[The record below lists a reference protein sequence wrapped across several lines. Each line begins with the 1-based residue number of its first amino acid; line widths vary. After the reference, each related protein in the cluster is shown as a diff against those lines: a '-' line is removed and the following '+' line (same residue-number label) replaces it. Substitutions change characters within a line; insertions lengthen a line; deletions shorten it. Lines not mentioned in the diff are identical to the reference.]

1 MSKKTKQTER
11 TQKNAKKGGTKLEKA
26 IRIPSTLPVLTA
38 KDLVAFPGVMM
49 SLFVSRAA
57 SMRSV
62 ERALSTTRQLF
73 VVAQQNSD
81 VAEPTAHDLYTVGV
95 VAHIVRTLTL
105 PDGRLK
111 VLAQGM
117 TRAEAS
123 AYGDAEGVLIAR
135 IKEVQ
140 SSLDG
145 EPNKKDKAIIN
156 RIRENLQVLVQ
167 HEQRPEEILLV
178 TEEITDPGQLSD
190 IIIAHYALD
199 ASAAQTLL
207 EQFDARARLR
217 ATDELIAQDLQQ
229 FLISEQVREQA
240 RDEMNRGQREYFLRE
255 QVKLIN
261 RELGE
266 GSDTS
271 EDIKAL
277 KESLAK
283 AKLPPHAKAEADKQM
298 RRLERMQ
305 PEASEYALI
314 RTYLECLVEL
324 PWSLRTK
331 DNLDVKNAKRVL
343 ADEHFGL
350 EKAKD
355 RIIEYLSVL
364 KLKNDSRGPILCFVG
379 PPGVGKT
386 SLGKSIANALGR
398 KFVRVSLGGMR
409 DEAEIRGHRRTYVG
423 AMSGRILS
431 GIKQAGSHNCVFV
444 LDELDKVGADFRG
457 DPAAALLEVLDP
469 QQNKEFMDHYLGIPF
484 DLSEVM
490 FIATAN
496 TLDTIPDAL
505 VDRLEIIPIS
515 GYTVEEKMHI
525 SKRFLM
531 PRQRKEN
538 GIEKRAFKIS
548 DEALTFLIERYTLEA
563 GVRGLE
569 REVGSLCRKLAR
581 EVVEGRGM
589 PSTIDLKILQK
600 LLGATKVDPET
611 RESGSQVGLV
621 RGLAWTINGGE
632 VMPIEASTA
641 KGSGTLQ
648 LTGQLGSVMQES
660 AQAALFYARSHAKEL
675 GLDPEFHGKYDL
687 HVHVPGGA
695 TPKDG
700 PSAGIT
706 IATAVVSAL
715 ANRPVSKDLAMTGE
729 ITLRGNVLAI
739 GGLKEKALAALR
751 YGITRII
758 IPQENVKDLED
769 IPKEQREKIQ
779 FIPVKH
785 IGEVLKVALLAP
797 VKVQRKITEKMA
809 DKKIKPV
816 KRKRPTVSAHV

>member
-1 MSKKTKQTER
+1 MSQKSKNKNKKVIK
-11 TQKNAKKGGTKLEKA
+11 
-26 IRIPSTLPVLTA
+26 IPSSLPVLAA

-62 ERALSTTRQLF
+62 ERALDTTNQLF
-73 VVAQQNSD
+73 VVAQRNGESL
-81 VAEPTAHDLYTVGV
+81 EPTAHDLFSVGV
-95 VAHIVRTLTL
+95 VAHVVRTFTL

-117 TRAEAS
+117 SRAEAN
-123 AYGDAEGVLIAR
+123 AFAEVDGVLMAR
-135 IKEVQ
+135 IKEVK
-140 SSLDG
+140 SNLNG
-145 EPNKKDKAIIN
+145 EPTRKDKALIN
-156 RIRENLQVLVQ
+156 RIRENLQILVQ

-178 TEEITDPGQLSD
+178 TEEVYDPGQLSD
-190 IIIAHYALD
+190 IIVAHYALD
-199 ASAAQTLL
+199 PASAQILL
-207 EQFDARARLR
+207 EEFDPRARLK
-217 ATDELIAQDLQQ
+217 ATDEIIAHDVQQ
-229 FLISEQVREQA
+229 FLLSEQIREKA
-240 RDEMNRGQREYFLRE
+240 KDEMNRGQREYFLRE

-266 GSDTS
+266 GSDVS
-271 EDIKAL
+271 DDIKNL
-277 KESLAK
+277 KELIVK

-298 RRLERMQ
+298 HRLERMQ

-314 RTYLECLVEL
+314 RTYLECMVEL
-324 PWSLRTK
+324 PWSIRTK

-343 ADEHFGL
+343 EDEHFGL

-398 KFVRVSLGGMR
+398 KFVRVSLGGVR

-469 QQNKEFMDHYLGIPF
+469 QQNKDFMDHYLGVPF

-505 VDRLEIIPIS
+505 VDRLEIIHIS
-515 GYTVEEKMHI
+515 GYTVEEKVQI
-525 SKRFLM
+525 SKRFLI
-531 PRQRKEN
+531 PRQKKEN
-538 GIEKRAFKIS
+538 GLDKRPIKIGE
-548 DEALTFLIERYTLEA
+548 EALTYLIERYTLEA

-569 REVGSLCRKLAR
+569 REVGALCRKLAR
-581 EVVEGRGM
+581 EVVEHRKL
-589 PSTIDLKILQK
+589 PKVIDAKVLQK
-600 LLGATKVDPET
+600 LLGPTKVDPET
-611 RESGSQVGLV
+611 SEAGSQVGLV
-621 RGLAWTINGGE
+621 RGLAWTIHGGE
-632 VMPIEASTA
+632 VMPVEASTA
-641 KGSGTLQ
+641 KGSGSLQ

-660 AQAALFYARSHAKEL
+660 AQAAIFYARSHAKDL
-675 GLDPEFHGKYDL
+675 GLDPEFHGKHDI

-715 ANRPVSKDLAMTGE
+715 ANRAVAKDLAMTGE

-751 YGITRII
+751 HGITRIV
-758 IPQENVKDLED
+758 IPLENVKDLED

-797 VKVQRKITEKMA
+797 A
-809 DKKIKPV
+809 KKIPAKKLKNS